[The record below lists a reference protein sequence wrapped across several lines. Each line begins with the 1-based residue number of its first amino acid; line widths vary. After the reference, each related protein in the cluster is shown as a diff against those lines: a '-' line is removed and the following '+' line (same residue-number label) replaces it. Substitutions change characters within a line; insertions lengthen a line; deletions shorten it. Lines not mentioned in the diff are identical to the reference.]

1 MRATIDGAGR
11 IVIPKAVRE
20 AAGLQAG
27 AEVDVR
33 FRDGYIE
40 IEPTARSMRV
50 VKRKGRG
57 LIEAEGVMPVLTAAD
72 VRDVLERARR

>member
-1 MRATIDGAGR
+1 MRTTIDRAGR

-27 AEVDVR
+27 AEVDVS

-40 IEPTARSMRV
+40 IEPAARSMRV
-50 VKRKGRG
+50 VERKGG
-57 LIEAEGVMPVLTAAD
+57 AVIEAEGVMPLLTADD
-72 VRDVLERARR
+72 VRDALDDVRR